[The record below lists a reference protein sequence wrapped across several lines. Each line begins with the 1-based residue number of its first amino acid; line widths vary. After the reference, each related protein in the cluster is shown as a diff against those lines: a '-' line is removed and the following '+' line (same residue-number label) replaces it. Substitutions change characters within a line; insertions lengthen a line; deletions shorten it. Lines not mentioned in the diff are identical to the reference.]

1 MTPAGIDTFVHR
13 FQPAAEGGPQ
23 AVLLLLHGTGGDEN
37 DLAQLAGLLA
47 PGAAWLSPR
56 GNVRENGMPRW
67 FRRVAEGV
75 FDEDDLRART
85 RELADFVAVAAAHYG
100 FGGRPLVAVGFSN
113 GANIGSAMM
122 LLRPEVLSGAVL
134 LRAMLP
140 FREMPAADLTGR
152 AVWIGAGD
160 ADPMTPGDHPERLAS
175 ALRERGADVT
185 LNVVASGHGL
195 TMQDVEA
202 ARAWLAPRLQSR
214 SS

>member
-1 MTPAGIDTFVHR
+1 MADGIDTFVHR
-13 FQPAAEGGPQ
+13 FEPAATDGPG

-37 DLAQLAGLLA
+37 DLVPLAGMLA

-85 RELADFVAVAAAHYG
+85 EELAGFVGAAARHYG
-100 FGGRPLVAVGFSN
+100 FEGRPVFAVGFSN
-113 GANIGSAMM
+113 GANIAAAMM
-122 LLRPEVLSGAVL
+122 LLHSGALAGGVL

-140 FREMPAADLTGR
+140 FRDMPAAELAGR
-152 AVWIGAGD
+152 PVWIGAGS
-160 ADPMTPGDHPERLAS
+160 ADPMVPAGHPQRLADS
-175 ALRERGADVT
+175 LRDCGADVT
-185 LNVVASGHGL
+185 LHVAESGHGL

-202 ARAWLAPRLQSR
+202 ARDWLAPRL
-214 SS
+214 